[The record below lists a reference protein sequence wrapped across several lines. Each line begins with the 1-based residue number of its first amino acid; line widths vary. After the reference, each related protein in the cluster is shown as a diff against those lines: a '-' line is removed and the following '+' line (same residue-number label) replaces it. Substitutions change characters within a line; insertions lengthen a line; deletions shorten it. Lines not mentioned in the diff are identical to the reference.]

1 MGLLGFDGHLT
12 KGDYI
17 LGRCQMGKKKERRRF
32 PQEFKVEAVRQSER
46 EGITAR
52 QVAQELGIS
61 EKLLYKWRRDLLKS
75 PEPSV
80 SGDQASLQAEVQR
93 LRRENERLQEERA
106 ILKKA
111 IRYFATDEEE

>member
-1 MGLLGFDGHLT
+1 
-12 KGDYI
+12 
-17 LGRCQMGKKKERRRF
+17 MGKKKERRRF

-46 EGITAR
+46 EGVTSR
-52 QVAQELGIS
+52 QVAEELGIS
-61 EKLLYKWRRDLLKS
+61 DRLLYKWRRELLKD
-75 PEPSV
+75 PEPPI

-111 IRYFATDEEE
+111 IRYFATEEE

>member
-1 MGLLGFDGHLT
+1 MLLGFDGHLT

-46 EGITAR
+46 EGVTSR
-52 QVAQELGIS
+52 QVAEELGIS
-61 EKLLYKWRRDLLKS
+61 DRLLYKWRRELLKD
-75 PEPSV
+75 PEPPA

-111 IRYFATDEEE
+111 IRYFAEEEE

>member
-75 PEPSV
+75 PEPPA
-80 SGDQASLQAEVQR
+80 SGDQAALQKEVQR
-93 LRRENERLQEERA
+93 LRRENLRLQEERA